1 MNKFIY
7 NEMMIHIPLCTHKEP
22 KNILIVSDSPS
33 GLQNEIK
40 KHNSVDSDSIKCS
53 LDELSKLNDD
63 AYDVVVSQMQA
74 DALYLSQVNRILNDD
89 GILVIKHPSLD
100 EVDSNKSLMKILGG
114 YFKIIMP
121 YNLGDGS
128 TALFCSKTYHPTADI
143 ILQRTD
149 MLDALE
155 YYNCDIHPAAFAMGN
170 NVRKAYLGT
179 IKN

>member
-7 NEMMIHIPLCTHKEP
+7 NEMMIHVPLCTHKEP
-22 KNILIVSDSPS
+22 KNILIISDNAEYLEKQTQKYT
-33 GLQNEIK
+33 GVK
-40 KHNSVDSDSIKCS
+40 CDTTKCS
-53 LDELSKLNDD
+53 LDELSKLSDD
-63 AYDVVVSQMQA
+63 TYDVVVSEMQA
-74 DALYLSQVNRILNDD
+74 DALFLSQVNRILSDD
-89 GILVIKHPSLD
+89 GILVVKHPSLD
-100 EVDSNKSLMKILGG
+100 EVEENKALMKTLGG

-149 MLDALE
+149 MLDAPE

-170 NVRKAYLGT
+170 NIRKTYMGIL
-179 IKN
+179 KN